1 MLTAVYNGQNMAVY
15 EAYWLMG
22 FPVINHGGVCS
33 PFFVLKHHV
42 QKYKPIIVSYV
53 FKNVNKQV

>member
-1 MLTAVYNGQNMAVY
+1 MAAY

-22 FPVINHGGVCS
+22 FPIINHGGACS

-42 QKYKPIIVSYV
+42 Q
-53 FKNVNKQV
+53 